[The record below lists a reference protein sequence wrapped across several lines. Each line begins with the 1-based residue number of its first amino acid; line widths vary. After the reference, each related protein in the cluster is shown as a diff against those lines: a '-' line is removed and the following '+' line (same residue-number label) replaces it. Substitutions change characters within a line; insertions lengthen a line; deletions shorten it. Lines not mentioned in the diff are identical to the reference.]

1 MGRPG
6 ARVARNEGFGANG
19 RHRSS
24 IPRGVDCGGY
34 EEVRRTSLVG
44 TDRLVRALA
53 VEMHENWLEATR
65 YLNMNHLKAVS
76 YTHLTLPTTPYV

>member
-1 MGRPG
+1 MS
-6 ARVARNEGFGANG
+6 

-65 YLNMNHLKAVS
+65 YLNMNHLKEHKKEA
-76 YTHLTLPTTPYV
+76 LRAMAA